1 MRTHTIGILF
11 VVAACG
17 GGGASAVEDYE
28 GTAKVGGS
36 DAKITGCKARKIE
49 GHPAVVF
56 TLDSDHTVVISALEG
71 VMMAK
76 GSAEPK
82 KVECITNNQGSGTS
96 GAAGDGVWVTGEGVK
111 LACSLDG
118 AEVKLEVAKYDC
130 GAKNRPSNRKED
142 EKK

>member
-1 MRTHTIGILF
+1 MRTHIIGILF

-17 GGGASAVEDYE
+17 GKGESAVEDYE

-36 DAKITGCKARKIE
+36 DAKLTGCKARKVD

-56 TLDSDHTVVISALEG
+56 TLDSGHTVMISALDG
-71 VMMAK
+71 VKMAK

-96 GAAGDGVWVTGEGVK
+96 GAAGDGVWVTGSGIE

-118 AEVKLEVAKYDC
+118 SEVKLDVARYDC

-142 EKK
+142 DKK